1 MICAPFTF
9 EADLMTPLLNNN
21 RRFFD
26 LAPDLFSQ
34 ALQDRQRLHFIADL
48 SIVEQLIYVNI
59 ILNAITSA
67 PT

>member
-1 MICAPFTF
+1 
-9 EADLMTPLLNNN
+9 MTPLLNNN